1 MKLPTRVRYGCR
13 AMVALALHEEQGPVP
28 LEVLAQEQSIPERY
42 LAKIVQDLRR
52 SGLIRSVRGAH
63 GGYRL
68 SRPPSRISLL
78 DVWEALEGSFCP
90 VDCLAAPRSC
100 RRAGECVTRG
110 VWEELRDA
118 VTGVMQART
127 LAGLARRHKQQT
139 ARRAAAEHRPAGG
152 NG

>member
-68 SRPPSRISLL
+68 SRSPARITLL
-78 DVWEALEGSFCP
+78 DVWEALEGTFCP
-90 VDCLAAPRSC
+90 VDCLDAPRSC
-100 RRAGECVTRG
+100 RRADECVSNR
-110 VWEELRDA
+110 RDA
-118 VTGVMQART
+118 GEDPRRTG
-127 LAGLARRHKQQT
+127 
-139 ARRAAAEHRPAGG
+139 PPP
-152 NG
+152 